1 MNYSLCLEIYTAL
14 AETEY
19 VNGAYDEMSEALN
32 EVFKWA
38 RSFDDRLP
46 AYHTLIRAKSSQNY
60 LDVAISKCFEVLEEL
75 GESFAEEVDPA
86 QIMKECRRIK
96 AMLEG
101 KDKAWLMKQNVM
113 TDGRMLNRMKYMH
126 MMILYLYY
134 AKPLKLP
141 LVACRMI
148 ELSLQHGICRE
159 SAMAFSA
166 HALVCCSFLGD
177 YEGGYQIGCIATAI
191 VEKFNARELVGRINM
206 ALCACVNVWT
216 QPLQSTLPLLEY
228 GYDAAISSGDPEY
241 ALICTQVHTMNAFLC
256 GQPLEGIVENLS
268 RLTKEC
274 NRHRMDL
281 VTAVIF
287 PLWQCIENLIGDS
300 KHGRDPTVL
309 DGAIIQG
316 DAYVDAQLGLGKGN
330 YKASIFQY
338 YFMKLIL
345 AYTFERDE
353 LAAEMYDKCMEFDPE
368 KNARG
373 RPTIFVNAFYGAL
386 AALSMERRDPS
397 NPKWKGIIDAVMP
410 RMEMDLGL
418 GLELRA

>member
-1 MNYSLCLEIYTAL
+1 
-14 AETEY
+14 
-19 VNGAYDEMSEALN
+19 
-32 EVFKWA
+32 
-38 RSFDDRLP
+38 
-46 AYHTLIRAKSSQNY
+46 
-60 LDVAISKCFEVLEEL
+60 
-75 GESFAEEVDPA
+75 
-86 QIMKECRRIK
+86 
-96 AMLEG
+96 
-101 KDKAWLMKQNVM
+101 
-113 TDGRMLNRMKYMH
+113 
-126 MMILYLYY
+126 
-134 AKPLKLP
+134 
-141 LVACRMI
+141 
-148 ELSLQHGICRE
+148 
-159 SAMAFSA
+159 MAFSA
-166 HALVCCSFLGD
+166 HALVCCGFLGD
-177 YEGGYQIGCIATAI
+177 YEGGYQIGCIATAV

-206 ALCACVNVWT
+206 VLCAAVNVWT
-216 QPLQSTLPLLEY
+216 QPLQSTLPLLEN

-241 ALICTQVHTMNAFLC
+241 ALICMQAHTMTAFLC
-256 GQPLEGIVENLS
+256 GQRLEGIVENLS

-274 NRHRMDL
+274 SRHRMDL

-330 YKASIFQY
+330 YKTSIFQY

-397 NPKWKGIIDAVMP
+397 NPKWKGIIDAVLP
-410 RMEMDLGL
+410 RMERWAKASAWNCEHKLL
-418 GLELRA
+418 FLRAELLANSGSQDEAVAAYEKAIQLAREHRFGNEEALICERYGNFLLGVGDNLSARIQKTNAFEAYKRWGARRKCEEMQK